1 MEFKFSNNHGSESE
15 PANTE
20 SLVQQLQYQ
29 QQQEQIHQHQQ
40 LMMNLDPNQV
50 NSSILQNHIAE
61 VDSNISNEE
70 NVSLEIP
77 FLWIKGRLGLFSYQT
92 DLLPNSSQSSV
103 VLQSSDEKLR

>member
-1 MEFKFSNNHGSESE
+1 MSVPSEVFRARDKQLVLPSFMVHQMEFKFPDNHGSESE

-20 SLVQQLQYQ
+20 SLVQQLQY

-70 NVSLEIP
+70 NVSLQIQ
-77 FLWIKGRLGLFSYQT
+77 FI
-92 DLLPNSSQSSV
+92 
-103 VLQSSDEKLR
+103 

>member
-1 MEFKFSNNHGSESE
+1 MSFPSEVFRARDKQLVIPSFMVHQMEFKFSNNHGSESE

-77 FLWIKGRLGLFSYQT
+77 FL
-92 DLLPNSSQSSV
+92 
-103 VLQSSDEKLR
+103 